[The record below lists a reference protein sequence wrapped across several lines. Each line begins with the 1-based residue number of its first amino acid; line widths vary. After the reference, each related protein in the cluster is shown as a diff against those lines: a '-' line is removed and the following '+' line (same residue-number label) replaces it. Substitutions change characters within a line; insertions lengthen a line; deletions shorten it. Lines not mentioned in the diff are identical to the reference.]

1 MIATALAGRDGD
13 LGVIRAFL
21 GQASA
26 GGAALLLTGEPGV
39 GKTALL
45 DAAQERAMAAG
56 VRVLRAAGAQ
66 FEADV
71 SFSGLTQVLLPLG
84 EELAGLSAMQREA
97 LTVAQ
102 GLTAGPPS
110 DRLVVSNA
118 ALALLRQAAVTCW
131 RSP

>member
-1 MIATALAGRDGD
+1 MAAEAMIATALAGRDGD
-13 LGVIRAFL
+13 LGVIGAFL
-21 GQASA
+21 DQASA

-71 SFSGLTQVLLPLG
+71 SFSGLNQVLLPLG
-84 EELAGLSAMQREA
+84 EELAGLSVMQRAA
-97 LTVAQ
+97 LKVAQ

-110 DRLVVSNA
+110 DRLVVSNFSA
-118 ALALLRQAAVTCW
+118 GEAR
-131 RSP
+131 

>member
-1 MIATALAGRDGD
+1 MIATALAGRDGE
-13 LGVIRAFL
+13 LSVIGAFL
-21 GQASA
+21 DQASA

-71 SFSGLTQVLLPLG
+71 SFSGLNQVLLPLG
-84 EELAGLSAMQREA
+84 EELAGLSVMQRAA
-97 LTVAQ
+97 LKVAQ

-110 DRLVVSNA
+110 DRLVVSNFSA
-118 ALALLRQAAVTCW
+118 GEAR
-131 RSP
+131 